1 MNITS
6 KEMRTDILDR
16 PPLRNVLLHT
26 SNPHT
31 KKEHREGLGCEAG
44 ESAQN
49 SQIRP
54 QQEQRHPKDMN
65 QAKSIQHDFTAVQ
78 TQPIRSN
85 RSQTYEKG
93 K

>member
-6 KEMRTDILDR
+6 TEMRTDILDR
-16 PPLRNVLLHT
+16 RPLRNVMLHT
-26 SNPHT
+26 SNPHA
-31 KKEHREGLGCEAG
+31 KRERREGLGCEAG

-65 QAKSIQHDFTAVQ
+65 QAKSIQNDLTATQ
-78 TQPIRSN
+78 TQLIRSN